1 MKELHLQLDD
11 ETYGYLEIMA
21 GEAKCPVADVAEV
34 AIWAA
39 IGGWLAE
46 KAETKGEG
54 VSVQEQAVPA
64 LSKDDGSVA
73 GG

>member
-1 MKELHLQLDD
+1 MKELHLRLDD
-11 ETYGYLEIMA
+11 ETCGYLEIMA

-46 KAETKGEG
+46 KGEEAKVEG
-54 VSVQEQAVPA
+54 HCE
-64 LSKDDGSVA
+64 D
-73 GG
+73 